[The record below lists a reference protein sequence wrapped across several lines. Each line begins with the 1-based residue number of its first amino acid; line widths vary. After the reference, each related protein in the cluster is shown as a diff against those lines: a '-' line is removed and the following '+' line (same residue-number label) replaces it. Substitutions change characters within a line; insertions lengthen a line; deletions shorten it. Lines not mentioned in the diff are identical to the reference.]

1 MNYSKLL
8 IKSFLS
14 SILIFTLSI
23 DAASAEYLF
32 TAPPRESAEKGKATY
47 GQLVAELSRII
58 GAEVKYVH
66 PGNWM
71 AYKRKVKSGEYDF
84 VFDGPHFVAWRL
96 NNLDVTTLVK
106 LPGTLSFILIANSSD
121 AHIKVKED
129 LISRKICAL
138 PSPHLGT
145 LTTYSMF
152 PNQVRQ
158 PRFVT
163 NKGGFKELMINFQS
177 GKCDAAI
184 LRDTYF
190 KNKVSKDIRQGLKI
204 VARSKTMTNQGITIS
219 NRIDANTQKQIISF
233 LTSEKGSVAAKSL
246 FNRFSKKKAHFVAG
260 TQDDYKG
267 QNLLVDNMIF
277 GW

>member
-1 MNYSKLL
+1 MKYSKLL
-8 IKSFLS
+8 IKPFLS

-23 DAASAEYLF
+23 GAASAEYLF

-47 GQLVAELSRII
+47 GQLVAELSRIV
-58 GAEVKYVH
+58 GTEVKYEH

-71 AYKRKVKSGEYDF
+71 AYKKKVKSGEYDF
-84 VFDGPHFVAWRL
+84 IFDGPHFVAWRL
-96 NNLDVTTLVK
+96 NNLDVNTSVK
-106 LPGTLSFILIANSSD
+106 LPGVLSFVLVTNKTNFNIQKKDDLIAR
-121 AHIKVKED
+121 KV
-129 LISRKICAL
+129 CVL

-145 LTTYSMF
+145 LSAYSMF

-163 NKGGFKELMINFQS
+163 NKGGFKEMMIKFKA
-177 GKCDAAI
+177 GKCEAAI

-190 KNKVSKDIRQGLKI
+190 KNKVNENTRQGLK
-204 VARSKTMTNQGITIS
+204 VLAKSKAMTNQGITIS
-219 NRIDANTQKQIISF
+219 RRIDANTQQKIISF
-233 LTSEKGSVAAKSL
+233 LTSEKGRVAAKSL
-246 FNRFSKKKAHFVAG
+246 FHRFSKKKAYFVET
-260 TQDDYKG
+260 TQGDYKG